1 MNAVTIVNAVNIVK
15 GVTTTKSLLS
25 PARLRW
31 IQGFADK
38 SCVRSPRVIRAT
50 RGFTLIELIITVAI
64 VAILASA
71 ALPLT
76 QIAMQRGKEQEL
88 RTALRHIREAIDA
101 YKQSA
106 DEGRVAHAA
115 DASGYPPSLDALV
128 LGVDDAKFPVKK
140 SIYFLRRLPRDP
152 FVADDLPAA
161 ETWGKRSYESP
172 PDNPREGKDVF
183 DVYSLSEGS
192 GLNGVPYKDW

>member
-1 MNAVTIVNAVNIVK
+1 VTVVTIVIAVNALNI
-15 GVTTTKSLLS
+15 
-25 PARLRW
+25 
-31 IQGFADK
+31 
-38 SCVRSPRVIRAT
+38 VRSSLGTESLRATSGIQRSRAVLGPRVVRAL

-106 DEGRVAHAA
+106 DEGRVAHSA

-128 LGVDDAKFPVKK
+128 LGVDDAKLPVKK

-152 FVADDLPAA
+152 FAADNLPAA

-183 DVYSLSEGS
+183 DVYSLNEGR